1 MEEISPIYE
10 QVDIR
15 GWADRIREEKI
26 RELENLIS
34 ENKSLLRAMD
44 EYFYP
49 EYHKDYV
56 RTKFVRLKEK
66 LNILKT
72 NEADFI

>member
-26 RELENLIS
+26 RE
-34 ENKSLLRAMD
+34 
-44 EYFYP
+44 
-49 EYHKDYV
+49 
-56 RTKFVRLKEK
+56 
-66 LNILKT
+66 KT
-72 NEADFI
+72 